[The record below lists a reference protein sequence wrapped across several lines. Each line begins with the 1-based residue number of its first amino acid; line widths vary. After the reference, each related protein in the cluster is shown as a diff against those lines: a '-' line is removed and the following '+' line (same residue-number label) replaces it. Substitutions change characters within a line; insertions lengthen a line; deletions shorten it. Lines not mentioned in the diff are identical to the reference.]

1 MLGEELME
9 IPVCVER
16 ERGEG
21 GKEGGE
27 RREKGRGVG
36 GGER

>member
-16 ERGEG
+16 EKRGG
-21 GKEGGE
+21 VKEGGE